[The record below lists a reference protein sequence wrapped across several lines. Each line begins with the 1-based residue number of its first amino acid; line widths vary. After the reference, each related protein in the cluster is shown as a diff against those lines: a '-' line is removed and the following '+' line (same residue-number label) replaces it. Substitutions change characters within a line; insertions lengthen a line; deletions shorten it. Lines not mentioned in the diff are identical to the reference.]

1 MTSAQIL
8 LRCLYVMNDVT
19 PLLLLLLLFFPINL
33 CLSGRIIAENNAV
46 ESITSRNIDLKWYIE
61 FGANETLVTLDVYT
75 SALISPL
82 ISAKSPNDTKL
93 ILNSKRDACL
103 SSASYKLINKTS
115 AHLSIHFDC
124 CIGNFFTY
132 TCEVEFSSG
141 HFDESLIGFQ
151 CLDVPDFKDYRPLVI
166 GLSVG
171 TLLFFILAISCAFY
185 VRQRKKATLEHL
197 QRVTYE
203 VENRRRN
210 SAL

>member
-151 CLDVPDFKDYRPLVI
+151 CL